1 MRLLASRKP
10 RLTLFYAS
18 DIHGSEKCFLKFINA
33 ARFYGAGVLVLGGDL
48 TGKVVVPVVRQGAG
62 RYLTRFQGEQQ
73 LVEGDEGLRDL
84 EKRVRFNGFY
94 PVVLDPDEHRAA
106 LADPVLR
113 VDLFREVVAASVA
126 RWVAL
131 ADDRLR
137 GSGVR
142 LIAYPGNDDEPWV
155 ADALAA
161 SAVIEN
167 ADGRVVDLGDHEL
180 VGMGWANVTPFNS
193 PRELPESELEAR
205 LETLIRTM
213 RAPERAIFAL
223 HCPPI
228 NSGLDMAP
236 KLRRREDG
244 ELQVVAAA
252 GHTVLEPV
260 GSLAVRNV
268 IERHQP
274 LLGAHGHV
282 HESRAV
288 AKVGRS
294 LCFNPGSEYSEGVLR
309 GALVVL
315 EPDRV
320 VSCQLVAA

>member
-1 MRLLASRKP
+1 MRLGGSKKR

-33 ARFYGAGVLVLGGDL
+33 ARFYGAAVLVLGGDL
-48 TGKVVVPVVRQGAG
+48 TGKVVIPLVRQGAD
-62 RYLTRFQGEQQ
+62 RYLAQFQGERH
-73 LVEGDEGLRDL
+73 LIDGDEERGAF

-94 PVVLDPDEHRAA
+94 PVALDPDEHQAA
-106 LADPVLR
+106 AADPVLR
-113 VDLFREVVAASVA
+113 DDLFREVVSASVQ
-126 RWVAL
+126 RWVEL
-131 ADDRLR
+131 ADERL
-137 GSGVR
+137 GGTGVR
-142 LIAYPGNDDEPWV
+142 LIAYPGNDDEPWIDDV
-155 ADALAA
+155 LAA
-161 SAVIEN
+161 STVIEN

-193 PRELPESELEAR
+193 PRELPEDELEAR
-205 LETLIRTM
+205 LEALIGTM
-213 RAPERAIFAL
+213 RAPNRSIFAL
-223 HCPPI
+223 HCPPV
-228 NSGLDMAP
+228 NTGLDMAP
-236 KLRRREDG
+236 RLRRVDG
-244 ELQVVAAA
+244 ELQVVSAA

-260 GSLAVRNV
+260 GSVAVRNV

-288 AKVGRS
+288 ARVGRS

>member
-1 MRLLASRKP
+1 MRLGSGRKR

-33 ARFYGAGVLVLGGDL
+33 ARFYGTDVLVLGGDL
-48 TGKVVVPVVRQGAG
+48 TGKVVVPLVRQGAG
-62 RYLTRFQGEQQ
+62 RYLVEFQGEQQ
-73 LVEGDEGLRDL
+73 LVESEDARCEM
-84 EKRVRFNGFY
+84 EKRIRFNGFY
-94 PVVLDPDEHRAA
+94 PVALDPEEHRAA
-106 LADPVLR
+106 AASPALR
-113 VDLFREVVAASVA
+113 DDLFREVVSASIE
-126 RWVAL
+126 RWVGL
-131 ADDRLR
+131 ADERLQ

-142 LIAYPGNDDEPWV
+142 VIVYPGNDDERWV
-155 ADALAA
+155 DELLAG
-161 SAVIEN
+161 SAVVEN

-180 VGMGWANVTPFNS
+180 LGLGWANVTPFNS
-193 PRELPESELEAR
+193 PRELPEEELEAR
-205 LETLIRTM
+205 LEALIGTM
-213 RAPERAIFAL
+213 RAPARSIFAI
-223 HCPPI
+223 HCPPV
-228 NSGLDMAP
+228 NTGLDMAP
-236 KLRRREDG
+236 RLREQDG
-244 ELQVVAAA
+244 ELRVVAAA
-252 GHTVLEPV
+252 GHTVMEPV
-260 GSLAVRNV
+260 GSVAVRRV